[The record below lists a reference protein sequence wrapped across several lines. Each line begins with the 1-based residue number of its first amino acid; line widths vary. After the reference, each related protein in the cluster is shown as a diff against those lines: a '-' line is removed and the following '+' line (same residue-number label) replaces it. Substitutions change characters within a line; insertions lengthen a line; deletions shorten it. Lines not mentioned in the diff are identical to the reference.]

1 MRVIWSSSVLTDSR
15 AAFVSAFIAA
25 EGGAD
30 FRAAG
35 FLFDTM
41 GPAPT

>member
-1 MRVIWSSSVLTDSR
+1 MRVIWSSRVLTVSR

-30 FRAAG
+30 FLTAG
-35 FLFDTM
+35 FLFDII